1 MSKQLNIRF
10 GEKAA
15 DKLLYRWIK
24 SQPNMSDYL
33 KDLALKD
40 MLWTREKERYELEDQ
55 QNMED
60 WDEAD

>member
-10 GEKAA
+10 GDKAA
-15 DKLLYRWIK
+15 DRLLYRWIK
-24 SQPNMSDYL
+24 AQPNMSDYL
-33 KDLALKD
+33 KDLAMKD
-40 MLWTREKERYELEDQ
+40 MLWSRMKERYELEDQ

>member
-24 SQPNMSDYL
+24 SQSNMSDYL

>member
-55 QNMED
+55 QNMEE

>member
-33 KDLALKD
+33 KNLALKD

-55 QNMED
+55 QNMEY

>member
-33 KDLALKD
+33 KDLALRD

-55 QNMED
+55 QNMEE

>member
-33 KDLALKD
+33 KDLALRD

-55 QNMED
+55 QNMEE
-60 WDEAD
+60 WDETD

>member
-33 KDLALKD
+33 KDLALRD

-55 QNMED
+55 QNMEE
-60 WDEAD
+60 WYEAD